1 MIKYAIKGSV
11 VDVLDMKKLEDEID
25 ENERMKKLIE
35 VSSYW

>member
-25 ENERMKKLIE
+25 ENERMKKLMK
-35 VSSYW
+35 YLYL